1 MAVQEQGANARLRV
15 LHFGEDMFP
24 TLGAAKH
31 GYDALN
37 TRNVFR
43 KIPRSEGDVVE
54 EGDGVCVHVCSRMSL
69 PSSFMLRAFRC
80 VVMSVSRARGSSH
93 RGSKRSP
100 PQRRGTLR

>member
-15 LHFGEDMFP
+15 LDFGEDMFA

-43 KIPRSEGDVVE
+43 KMPRSECDVVE
-54 EGDGVCVHVCSRMSL
+54 EGQWMCAC
-69 PSSFMLRAFRC
+69 
-80 VVMSVSRARGSSH
+80 MSVRECLCPAASR
-93 RGSKRSP
+93 
-100 PQRRGTLR
+100 